1 MQINY
6 NVTGNERKAL
16 VKVISDT
23 IGEKAKYLG
32 MPSAAFR
39 IGGFT
44 VSKTGVLEYDD
55 GTDATGILDA
65 IRKAGFTDGEAEAV
79 EQQGEGTTEPETD
92 GLHIGTSEEETSEVD
107 GLTIGMPRSFFTGE
121 SLDNLKKL
129 IDSKASLIKA
139 ALGVG
144 ELPIVIDDEKVEFP
158 WFSEPDADTAE
169 AAAIFISKLC
179 EMAKNATRVTAQDHE
194 VENPKYAMR
203 CFLLRLGFIGAE
215 YKSARK
221 MLLKNLSGNSSW
233 KNGRKEDVQDEAAE

>member
-6 NVTGNERKAL
+6 NVTGNERKVL

-39 IGGFT
+39 IGDFT
-44 VSKTGVLEYDD
+44 VSKTGVIEYDD
-55 GTDATGILDA
+55 GTDASGVLEA
-65 IRKAGFTDGEAEAV
+65 IREAGFICEAEDAGDSQ
-79 EQQGEGTTEPETD
+79 EENTEEPATVGFD
-92 GLHIGTSEEETSEVD
+92 IGTPEEETPEID

-121 SLDNLKKL
+121 SLENLRKL

-139 ALGVG
+139 ALGV
-144 ELPIVIDDEKVEFP
+144 EKVEFP
-158 WFSEPDADTAE
+158 WFSETDAETSE

-179 EMAKNATRVTAQDHE
+179 QMAKNATRVTAQDHE

-215 YKSARK
+215 YKSARRI
-221 MLLKNLSGNSSW
+221 LLKNLSGNSSW
-233 KNGRKEDVQDEAAE
+233 KNGRKEDAQDEATE

>member
-16 VKVISDT
+16 VKIISDT
-23 IGEKAKYLG
+23 IGEKAKYMG

-44 VSKTGVLEYDD
+44 VGKTGVLEYDD
-55 GTDATGILDA
+55 GTDDADLLEA
-65 IRKAGFTDGEAEAV
+65 IREAGFTCEEAEAGDR
-79 EQQGEGTTEPETD
+79 QGEGTTEPVAD
-92 GLHIGTSEEETSEVD
+92 GLAVGISGEETPEVD
-107 GLTIGMPRSFFTGE
+107 GLAIGMPRSFFTGE

-158 WFSEPDADTAE
+158 WFSELDADTAE

-179 EMAKNATRVTAQDHE
+179 DMAKNATRVTAQDHD

-233 KNGRKEDVQDEAAE
+233 KNGRKEDAQDEATE

>member
-6 NVTGNERKAL
+6 NVTGNARKAL

-23 IGEKAKYLG
+23 IGEKEKYLG

-55 GTDATGILDA
+55 GTDATDILDA
-65 IRKAGFTDGEAEAV
+65 IREAGFTGVEAEAGDR
-79 EQQGEGTTEPETD
+79 QGEGTTEPETD
-92 GLHIGTSEEETSEVD
+92 GLQIGISEEETSEVD

-158 WFSEPDADTAE
+158 WFSEPDADTA
-169 AAAIFISKLC
+169 AIFISKLC

-233 KNGRKEDVQDEAAE
+233 KNGKKEDVQDEAAE

>member
-55 GTDATGILDA
+55 GTDDADVLEA
-65 IRKAGFTDGEAEAV
+65 IREAGFTCEEAEAGD
-79 EQQGEGTTEPETD
+79 QQEEGTTELVAD
-92 GLHIGTSEEETSEVD
+92 GIAVGISGEETPEVD
-107 GLTIGMPRSFFTGE
+107 GLAIGMPRSFFTDSALE
-121 SLDNLKKL
+121 NLKKL
-129 IDSKASLIKA
+129 VESKASLIKA
-139 ALGVG
+139 ALGVDD
-144 ELPIVIDDEKVEFP
+144 LPIEVSDEKVEFP
-158 WFSEPDADTAE
+158 WFSEADAETSA

-179 EMAKNATRVTAQDHE
+179 EMAKNATRVTAQDHD

-233 KNGRKEDVQDEAAE
+233 KNERKEDAQDEAAE